1 MAACYFPREHRCP
14 EALKCLSARWLYNKH
29 NLQKSSK
36 WPPDV
41 FKKGKQCETMS
52 GPNRPAADI
61 GSIGGVIFQI
71 GQILC
76 AYYAYFGTHGLLKL
90 VRR

>member
-1 MAACYFPREHRCP
+1 
-14 EALKCLSARWLYNKH
+14 
-29 NLQKSSK
+29 
-36 WPPDV
+36 
-41 FKKGKQCETMS
+41 MS
-52 GPNRPAADI
+52 GPNRPAPDI

-90 VRR
+90 VVRRLEFQRNSGFELSRKIEESELC